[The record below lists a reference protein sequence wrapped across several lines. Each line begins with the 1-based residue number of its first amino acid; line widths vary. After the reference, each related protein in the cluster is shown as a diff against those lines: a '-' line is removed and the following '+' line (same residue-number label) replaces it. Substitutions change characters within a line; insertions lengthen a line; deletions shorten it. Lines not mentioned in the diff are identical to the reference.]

1 MCDFEGAARVR
12 LTQLAQEAF
21 GEDEAKTLKSIF
33 MQQQISQ
40 TKTQR
45 AEGIML
51 KRAES
56 LSPRTAGVSA
66 MQSSLSRSAESLQLK
81 AKSTSGSDLTAS
93 APLDSGNTKNSVLVA
108 QNLIQLEATKLATVA
123 LRDFVGCKWLT
134 STDFIDITAYLD
146 LCERVCRALSLSLV
160 LEAKFVLCTCLR
172 RLPRGLYQRSSWLR
186 TLVHKSPQPK
196 SSSRLQRYLLPT
208 DSRSSYLS
216 YLSSQRFHS
225 ASLSF
230 SQKCYA
236 MNGFGAAKHV
246 LFAFSHPGVLNL
258 AHVEAFLS
266 GVRDEIDKMLTAI
279 TSDTV
284 PKVAPFLPSLDHC
297 LQQLTDVEMGNPS
310 FINVNG
316 SKSTP
321 SPSLA

>member
-146 LCERVCRALSLSLV
+146 LCERVCRDRALSFSLVRSFSKLNSCCARNCVDYLVGCIRDRLGSERSCTSRHSQKVLQDCKGTCSRLTHSLPAAILSILTTAISFRLSLSLS
-160 LEAKFVLCTCLR
+160 LR
-172 RLPRGLYQRSSWLR
+172 NATR
-186 TLVHKSPQPK
+186 
-196 SSSRLQRYLLPT
+196 
-208 DSRSSYLS
+208 
-216 YLSSQRFHS
+216 
-225 ASLSF
+225 
-230 SQKCYA
+230 
-236 MNGFGAAKHV
+236 
-246 LFAFSHPGVLNL
+246 
-258 AHVEAFLS
+258 
-266 GVRDEIDKMLTAI
+266 
-279 TSDTV
+279 
-284 PKVAPFLPSLDHC
+284 
-297 LQQLTDVEMGNPS
+297 
-310 FINVNG
+310 
-316 SKSTP
+316 
-321 SPSLA
+321 

>member
-1 MCDFEGAARVR
+1 
-12 LTQLAQEAF
+12 
-21 GEDEAKTLKSIF
+21 
-33 MQQQISQ
+33 
-40 TKTQR
+40 
-45 AEGIML
+45 
-51 KRAES
+51 
-56 LSPRTAGVSA
+56 
-66 MQSSLSRSAESLQLK
+66 
-81 AKSTSGSDLTAS
+81 
-93 APLDSGNTKNSVLVA
+93 
-108 QNLIQLEATKLATVA
+108 
-123 LRDFVGCKWLT
+123 
-134 STDFIDITAYLD
+134 
-146 LCERVCRALSLSLV
+146 
-160 LEAKFVLCTCLR
+160 
-172 RLPRGLYQRSSWLR
+172 
-186 TLVHKSPQPK
+186 
-196 SSSRLQRYLLPT
+196 
-208 DSRSSYLS
+208 
-216 YLSSQRFHS
+216 
-225 ASLSF
+225 
-230 SQKCYA
+230 